1 MSYKG
6 FIYKYTSPSG
16 KIYIGQT
23 TKDPKKRAGYKGRGY
38 SGTVF
43 GNAIKKYGFENF
55 KLEILHIVEDDS
67 VENLINKLNKLEENE
82 ILKNNSLLPNG
93 YNSKY
98 GGNNHK
104 LADEIKEKI
113 RQTKIQQSKDE
124 NYRKMISEKTREA
137 MSNPEIRKKCSSRV
151 GSHTIHSEETKQK
164 ISNIL
169 KNSIKVKVN
178 SEFSNSHKFHV
189 NFCEE
194 CFRMFESNS
203 NRRFCSRSCSRKNY
217 IRVNGISE
225 EFLSHKPSMLG
236 KHHSEETK
244 EKLRLAAIKQWK
256 RQKGIT

>member
-1 MSYKG
+1 MKLDVKKNPNKINLEYLSNRNYSKINFNPSNQ
-6 FIYKYTSPSG
+6 FIKA
-16 KIYIGQT
+16 
-23 TKDPKKRAGYKGRGY
+23 KKLG
-38 SGTVF
+38 
-43 GNAIKKYGFENF
+43 
-55 KLEILHIVEDDS
+55 
-67 VENLINKLNKLEENE
+67 
-82 ILKNNSLLPNG
+82 LP
-93 YNSKY
+93 
-98 GGNNHK
+98 
-104 LADEIKEKI
+104 IP
-113 RQTKIQQSKDE
+113 Q
-124 NYRKMISEKTREA
+124 
-137 MSNPEIRKKCSSRV
+137 V
-151 GSHTIHSEETKQK
+151 SEETKQK

>member
-1 MSYKG
+1 
-6 FIYKYTSPSG
+6 
-16 KIYIGQT
+16 
-23 TKDPKKRAGYKGRGY
+23 
-38 SGTVF
+38 
-43 GNAIKKYGFENF
+43 
-55 KLEILHIVEDDS
+55 
-67 VENLINKLNKLEENE
+67 
-82 ILKNNSLLPNG
+82 
-93 YNSKY
+93 
-98 GGNNHK
+98 
-104 LADEIKEKI
+104 
-113 RQTKIQQSKDE
+113 
-124 NYRKMISEKTREA
+124 MISEKTREA
-137 MSNPEIRKKCSSRV
+137 MSNPEIRKKCYSRV